1 MADTKTYTVRLID
14 CGKARDGTAAA
25 DAASVGADA
34 QSVSSHLNTWYSA
47 VCHKA
52 STTWNADVQWLSQPT
67 STPSGGDAGGMHVI
81 NMIVFF
87 VPYPRDSVILLH
99 SDFSSGF
106 TLTAMT
112 DPTQMGTTVTK
123 GATQQGGVRT
133 PTLGISEVY
142 IHRLQDPHSSSATQ
156 LNLARAAFHESMHN
170 QLGKGD
176 ELHSGADGFAKK
188 VPSGNAPS
196 AANTNAMAD
205 KIGTLTPQWQD
216 GFREWLNWNKDRL
229 KMP

>member
-14 CGKARDGTAAA
+14 CGKARDRTAA

-34 QSVSSHLNTWYSA
+34 ESVSSQLKTWYSA

-52 STTWNADVQWLSQPT
+52 SSANTTWNADVQWLDQPT
-67 STPSGGDAGGMHVI
+67 STPSGGDAGGLHVI

-99 SDFSSGF
+99 PDYSSGF
-106 TLTAMT
+106 ALDAIT
-112 DPTQMGTTVTK
+112 DPTRMGTTVTQ
-123 GATQQGGVRT
+123 GATQGSVRT

-142 IHRLQDPHSSSATQ
+142 VHRLQDPHSSSATP

-176 ELHSGADGFAKK
+176 ELHNGDGFAKSE
-188 VPSGNAPS
+188 PSGNTPS
-196 AANTNAMAD
+196 AANISAMAA
-205 KIGTLTPQWQD
+205 KVGTLTPQWQD
-216 GFREWLNWNKDRL
+216 GFREWLKWNKDRL